1 MSAIDDPAE
10 AEQTRTFSVGV
21 ALDADSAVVT
31 PHGELDLAT
40 APEVE
45 QHVLPLWS
53 EGVETVV
60 LDLGGVSFFDSSAL
74 RLLMRLQARAAESG
88 RALAL
93 RACSEPVQR
102 VLELTRMHDRFTVVS

>member
-1 MSAIDDPAE
+1 MSAIDDPIRA
-10 AEQTRTFSVGV
+10 TSGPTFSVGV
-21 ALDADSAVVT
+21 ALEGGRAFVS